1 MTTVTGSSRS
11 HLKITPM
18 LSSSSSSSLAGN
30 AGGRTFQCSL
40 YGELPH
46 AGLGRLLER
55 LVGLCGET
63 EHLGLARFCE
73 HHICFLPAV
82 QTPFGPARNDDVLLR
97 LHATVFDKAG
107 NFIDF
112 PSRKWSLLHLSAAEP
127 PKPGQRLAN
136 HRAVHCT
143 TPTGDVIKYLEML
156 GYKFGFEVVRR
167 GFAFVFGNIKITI
180 FRLYQIQEQFR
191 VSSAVPI
198 HPQSTTWTVE
208 AISPIAG
215 QEHVVRM
222 SEELFQFSA
231 HLSGLVSLA
240 VVDHVCLQNSIKY
253 VG

>member
-1 MTTVTGSSRS
+1 MF
-11 HLKITPM
+11 
-18 LSSSSSSSLAGN
+18 SLAQHVIAIMSISRHSQFVLCGVNQNDNCDWEQQVASKDHTN
-30 AGGRTFQCSL
+30 AEQQQQQQ
-40 YGELPH
+40 P
-46 AGLGRLLER
+46 GRLLER

-231 HLSGLVSLA
+231 HLSG
-240 VVDHVCLQNSIKY
+240 
-253 VG
+253 

>member
-127 PKPGQRLAN
+127 PQTWSATRKPSRCSL
-136 HRAVHCT
+136 
-143 TPTGDVIKYLEML
+143 
-156 GYKFGFEVVRR
+156 FGFEVVRR